1 MTRTL
6 ITGASRGLGRAL
18 VRALRSRGHHVI
30 ATARNL
36 NDLDDLDA
44 DIKLALDVT
53 SAESVVNAIA
63 ECGAPDVVINN
74 AAYSVAG
81 PLEAVETDA
90 FERLLNIN
98 VLGPHRLIAALLPGM
113 RKRGSGLIV
122 NISSGTAH
130 GAPPLQ
136 GAYAVSKAALNLYSQ
151 ALRMEVAPFGVRVLS
166 VEPPGMKTD
175 LLDAQPTYSRAGYEA
190 YERRGA
196 ELNATRPELDVDRVA
211 NKIALAISEEP
222 LSERIG
228 AAEFLSQT
236 R

>member
-1 MTRTL
+1 MSRIL

-18 VRALRSRGHHVI
+18 VPALRGRGHQVI

-36 NDLDDLDA
+36 SDLDDLDA
-44 DIKLALDVT
+44 DIKLSLDVT
-53 SAESVVNAIA
+53 SAESVDNAVA
-63 ECGAPDVVINN
+63 ECGVPDVVINN

-98 VLGPHRLIAALLPGM
+98 LLGPHRLIAALMPGM

-122 NISSGTAH
+122 NISSGTAR

-166 VEPPGMKTD
+166 IEPPGMNTD
-175 LLDAQPTYSRAGYEA
+175 LVGAQPTYSRAGYEA

-196 ELNATRPELDVDRVA
+196 EMKAQRPGVDVDRVA
-211 NKIALAISEEP
+211 RKIAFAISEEP
-222 LSERIG
+222 FSEHIG
-228 AAEFLSQT
+228 AAEFLVQT
-236 R
+236 H